1 MRKFLSS
8 ILLPLT
14 LCCALFF
21 TEGRSAV
28 VQTGAPKERASSR
41 PLTIEADSISYDER
55 SSRAVAEGHAA
66 LYYMDLTL
74 SADRVEVATDSSVA
88 KAYATE
94 GKQIVIT
101 RSGVQTL
108 KGRYLEYDLQGA
120 SGKLEAPE
128 GQSPAPRGTLY
139 AKGEHLALADAQSAH
154 EKKWLHGKYLKDSA
168 PDDMVVRWDD
178 VSYTTCR
185 QEKPHYR
192 LKSKKAVMVPNQYMI
207 LYRPRIYAGGTYL
220 MTSPFNM
227 VVHSRKRKSG
237 VITFRPDFDDD
248 KRYGLTA
255 SSRLAWK
262 NGMADLKASYW
273 SRGIFE
279 YNARLD
285 QKIADGLSLYAVTER
300 SYDGDLKDTCE
311 RPRWGAVLSHEGW
324 KMDVGWSEREKRS
337 VVRKPGQ
344 EPYETTLWRKN
355 DINVTSPWLGIH
367 TGMLSQYVRVK
378 GNYGSYQETGT
389 NLKAHGDFID
399 RYGWGAEYYTELPFR
414 WGAWTLSPFFKGDYW
429 NYGYE
434 NDGHN
439 RQIISS
445 MTCGITASRGAFEI
459 GSAFTQ
465 QRVSGHSAFRRGW
478 DAKSDTDTFYQRV
491 GFKIGRDLTLS
502 VQGIWDMTGRKNEL
516 TSVGYILSY
525 DNSCCTRW
533 TLTCNDDVTDKNK
546 NDWFTLSFTITA
558 FPDSKF
564 DLGSHALA
572 NPFGRPGGLPER
584 KRRKSETMMERQGTQ
599 QAEAGE
605 IQFPGFD
612 I

>member
-1 MRKFLSS
+1 MKKILTPMLLS
-8 ILLPLT
+8 LT

-28 VQTGAPKERASSR
+28 VQPEASKERAISR

-55 SSRAVAEGHAA
+55 QNQAVAEGHAA

-74 SADRVEVATDSSVA
+74 YADRLEVETDSNVA
-88 KAYATE
+88 KAYAAE

-101 RSGVQTL
+101 QNGVQTL
-108 KGRYLEYDLQGA
+108 KGRFLEYQLKDAAGA
-120 SGKLEAPE
+120 LENAE
-128 GQSPAPRGTLY
+128 GVTPVPRGNLY
-139 AKGEHLALADAQSAH
+139 IKSESVDLADAKSAH
-154 EKKWLHGKYLKDSA
+154 EKKWLHGKYLKNSE
-168 PDDMVVRWDD
+168 PDDLIARWNG

-185 QEKPHYR
+185 QEEPHYR

-207 LYRPRIYAGGTYL
+207 LYRPRIYAGGTYV
-220 MTSPFNM
+220 MTAPFNV
-227 VVHSRKRKSG
+227 VVHSKKKKSG
-237 VITFRPDFDDD
+237 VVTFRPDFDDD

-279 YNARLD
+279 YDARLD
-285 QKIADGLSLYAVTER
+285 QKITDWLSLYAATER
-300 SYDGDLKDTCE
+300 SYDDDLHETCE
-311 RPRWGAVLSHEGW
+311 RPQWGATLSYGGW
-324 KMDVGWSEREKRS
+324 KLDAGWSEREKRS
-337 VVRKPGQ
+337 VVKKPGQ

-367 TGMLSQYVRVK
+367 TGVLSQYLRAK
-378 GNYGSYQETGT
+378 GNYGSYQETGG
-389 NLKAHGDFID
+389 NLKGHGDFID
-399 RYGWGAEYYTELPFR
+399 RYGWGAEYYTDLPFR
-414 WGAWTLSPFFKGDYW
+414 LGAWTLSPFLKGDYW
-429 NYGYE
+429 NYGYK
-434 NDGHN
+434 NDAHN
-439 RQIISS
+439 RQIIFS
-445 MTCGITASRGAFEI
+445 MTCGITASCGAFEL

-478 DAKSDTDTFYQRV
+478 DAKSDTDTFYQRM
-491 GFKIGRDLTLS
+491 GFKVGKDLTLS

-525 DNSCCTRW
+525 DNNCCTRW

-546 NDWFTLSFTITA
+546 NDWFTLSFAITA
-558 FPDSKF
+558 FPDARLDVGDHSL
-564 DLGSHALA
+564 D
-572 NPFGRPGGLPER
+572 NPFGRPGGLPKR
-584 KRRKSETMMERQGTQ
+584 KRRLHETLMERQGTE
-599 QAEAGE
+599 QAEADE
-605 IQFPGFD
+605 IQFPVFD